1 MRNIKVESLKS
12 ENKKL
17 QNALLK
23 NDLRSVVDIYTKKA
37 KMDLKMGNKNNA
49 YFNFTQAYIFAL
61 EGGLS
66 ISDEIYK
73 ILLNGK
79 REV

>member
-1 MRNIKVESLKS
+1 M
-12 ENKKL
+12 
-17 QNALLK
+17 
-23 NDLRSVVDIYTKKA
+23 DIYTKKA

-61 EGGLS
+61 EGGLRV
-66 ISDEIYK
+66 SDEIYK

>member
-1 MRNIKVESLKS
+1 MRDIKVESLKS

-66 ISDEIYK
+66 ISDKIYK
-73 ILLNGK
+73 ILLNGN

>member
-1 MRNIKVESLKS
+1 MRDIKVESLKS
-12 ENKKL
+12 ENEKL

-37 KMDLKMGNKNNA
+37 KMDLKIGNTNNA

-61 EGGLS
+61 EGGLRV
-66 ISDEIYK
+66 SDEIYK

>member
-1 MRNIKVESLKS
+1 MRDIKVESLKS
-12 ENKKL
+12 ENEKL
-17 QNALLK
+17 QNAFLK

-61 EGGLS
+61 EGGLRV
-66 ISDEIYK
+66 SDEIYK

>member
-1 MRNIKVESLKS
+1 MS
-12 ENKKL
+12 
-17 QNALLK
+17 K
-23 NDLRSVVDIYTKKA
+23 NDLRSVVEIYAGRA
-37 KMDLKMGNKNNA
+37 KLDLEKGNHENA

-61 EGGLS
+61 EGDLE

-73 ILLNGK
+73 ILLRAE

>member
-1 MRNIKVESLKS
+1 MRDIKVESLKS

-66 ISDEIYK
+66 VSDEIYK

>member
-1 MRNIKVESLKS
+1 MRDIKVESLKS

-17 QNALLK
+17 QNALLT

-37 KMDLKMGNKNNA
+37 KMDLKIGNKNNA

-61 EGGLS
+61 EGGFR

>member
-1 MRNIKVESLKS
+1 MKDIKVESLKS

-37 KMDLKMGNKNNA
+37 KMDLKIGNKNNA

-61 EGGLS
+61 EGGLRV
-66 ISDEIYK
+66 SDEIYK

>member
-1 MRNIKVESLKS
+1 MRDIKVESLKS
-12 ENKKL
+12 ENEKL
-17 QNALLK
+17 QIALLK

-61 EGGLS
+61 EGGLRV
-66 ISDEIYK
+66 SDEIYK

>member
-1 MRNIKVESLKS
+1 MRDIKVESLKS

-37 KMDLKMGNKNNA
+37 KMDLKMGNTNNA

-61 EGGLS
+61 EGGFRV
-66 ISDEIYK
+66 SDEIYK

>member
-1 MRNIKVESLKS
+1 MKDIKVESLKS

-17 QNALLK
+17 QNAFLK
-23 NDLRSVVDIYTKKA
+23 NDLRSIVDIYTKKA

-61 EGGLS
+61 EGGLHV
-66 ISDEIYK
+66 SDDIYK

>member
-1 MRNIKVESLKS
+1 MRDIKVESLKS

-37 KMDLKMGNKNNA
+37 KMDLKIGNTNNA

-66 ISDEIYK
+66 VSDEIYK

>member
-1 MRNIKVESLKS
+1 MRDIEVESLKS

-37 KMDLKMGNKNNA
+37 KMDLKIGNTNNA

-66 ISDEIYK
+66 VSDEIYK